1 MVQIML
7 RTTSPSMISI
17 ARLCLASIAIA
28 AAIALLAPLAHAQRP
43 RAQMAH
49 ARTVSPAAAASRRC
63 GVASEQAVFEAP
75 GVQVYFRQLGFNKR
89 AGYRQERLIACV
101 LPAHTMRVVGT
112 IDEIHDGGIQ
122 SESYKVN
129 GLIGGRYLWATVVRT
144 SPDAVLFEEQLIDLQ
159 TGRQIHEVA
168 GGGAA
173 SPGELPFQATVVAPG
188 ELVFFEGPQLEQA
201 NTLIARFT
209 AGGRKKLDTG
219 EHIQALAAGE
229 HEIYWLNGATVRSA
243 AVPDATT
250 STSAAAVSFPRS
262 VTALDGAMAGSSGAA
277 IRSTSVGDSAAAKDA
292 TALKHTAA
300 AKNTKRDAPKRRCE
314 APRTRTLYRSQSR
327 LRVLQ
332 RQSGQVFA
340 CSDTV
345 GKVFA
350 LETVLPGVTPTG
362 PPTDIDLAGEGSTL
376 NGVTLSYQFPAQTPS
391 GSATALVVLNP
402 ATGAVI
408 RSALAPAG
416 VTDWTYGPAGRSG
429 GTIAYTSAGTLTV
442 VDAAGSRQIDTGTIS
457 ELAITPLTPPEQGS
471 YELYWMNDGAAK
483 AYSLKT
489 G

>member
-7 RTTSPSMISI
+7 RTTSPRMISV
-17 ARLCLASIAIA
+17 ARLCSASIAVV
-28 AAIALLAPLAHAQRP
+28 AAIALTVPMAQAGTTMYPRTERAHTAHVRITAPAV
-43 RAQMAH
+43 
-49 ARTVSPAAAASRRC
+49 TASRRC
-63 GVASEQAVFEAP
+63 GVASERAVFEAP
-75 GVQVYFRQLGFNKR
+75 GVQVYFKQLGFNKR
-89 AGYRQERLIACV
+89 AGYRQGSLIACV
-101 LPAHTMRVVGT
+101 LPAHTTRVVGT
-112 IDEIHDGGIQ
+112 IDEIHDGGLQ
-122 SESYKVN
+122 GESYKVN
-129 GLIGGRYLWATVVRT
+129 GLIGGRYLWATVART
-144 SPDAVLFEEQLIDLQ
+144 SADAVLFEEQLLDLQ
-159 TGRQIHEVA
+159 TGRQLHEVA

-173 SPGELPFQATVVAPG
+173 SPGELPLQATVVAPG

-219 EHIQALAAGE
+219 EHIQALAASE

-243 AVPDATT
+243 AVPDSTTVSPATT
-250 STSAAAVSFPRS
+250 SA
-262 VTALDGAMAGSSGAA
+262 SGAA
-277 IRSTSVGDSAAAKDA
+277 
-292 TALKHTAA
+292 KHTTAA
-300 AKNTKRDAPKRRCE
+300 RNTKHNAAKRRCE
-314 APRTRTLYRSQSR
+314 APRTRTLYRFQSR

-332 RQSGQVFA
+332 QPSGQVFA

-345 GKVFA
+345 GKLFA

-376 NGVTLSYQFPAQTPS
+376 NGVTLSYQFSAQTPS
-391 GSATALVVLNP
+391 GPETALVVVNP
-402 ATGAVI
+402 STGGVI

-429 GTIAYTSAGTLTV
+429 GTIAYASAGTLTV

-457 ELAITPLTPPEQGS
+457 ELAITPLTPPEQGP
-471 YELYWMNDGAAK
+471 YELYWMNDGTAK
-483 AYSLKT
+483 AHSLET